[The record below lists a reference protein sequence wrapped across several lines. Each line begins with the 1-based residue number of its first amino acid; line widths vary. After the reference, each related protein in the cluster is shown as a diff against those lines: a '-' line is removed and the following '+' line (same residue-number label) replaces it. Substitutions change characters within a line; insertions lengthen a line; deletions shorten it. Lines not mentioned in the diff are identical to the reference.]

1 MIKKTI
7 DIIIKLIPLK
17 LFDIF
22 FGHKI
27 IGLEYHLSSD
37 EKLSH
42 ITHLFKYKSNKEL
55 ETDLLWIKNRYQFI
69 SLEEF
74 YNNGLKKTKQK
85 LLTFDDGYIELFKNV
100 LPILEKHSIPAI
112 FFLTT
117 NFTIN
122 NEKFYRNG
130 ISLIIDKLKSLDQNL
145 LNRVLKKINDDG
157 FSKKIFNEETYVDV
171 LKKIKFEEKHIIEKI
186 TNLLEINPHRY
197 FLNKKQILELNKH
210 PLITIGAH
218 SQDHRDFSLCSDAEI
233 NNQIINSSREI
244 KNLTNQKK
252 VPFAFPFSSKN
263 ISRKVINEIKL
274 EHPFIT
280 PFFGECSFSN
290 HDELILKRF
299 QGEKPYLPFH
309 IKTVIRQEYIYHLKD
324 SLKRILK

>member
-1 MIKKTI
+1 MLKKTL
-7 DIIIKLIPLK
+7 DIIINLIPLK

-22 FGHKI
+22 WGHKV
-27 IGLEYHLSSD
+27 IGVEYHLSSD
-37 EKLSH
+37 EKLPH
-42 ITHLFKYKSNKEL
+42 INHLFNYKSNKEL
-55 ETDLLWIKNRYQFI
+55 ETDLLWLKNRYQFI
-69 SLEEF
+69 SLQEY
-74 YNNGLKKTKQK
+74 YNNSLKKTKQK
-85 LLTFDDGYIELFKNV
+85 LLTFDDGYIELFTNV

-122 NEKFYRNG
+122 NEKFYRNS
-130 ISLIIDKLKSLDQNL
+130 ISLIIDKLKYLDQNA
-145 LNRVLKKINDDG
+145 LNKCLKKIND
-157 FSKKIFNEETYVDV
+157 FSLLKNELDTETYIDL

-186 TNLLEINPHRY
+186 ANLLEINPHRY

-210 PLITIGAH
+210 LLITIGAH
-218 SQDHRDFSLCSDAEI
+218 SQDHRDFRLCSDAEI
-233 NNQIINSSREI
+233 KNQIIKSSTEI
-244 KNLTNQKK
+244 KNLINQKK

-280 PFFGECSFSN
+280 PFFGESSFSN
-290 HDELILKRF
+290 NDELILKRF
-299 QGEKPYLPFH
+299 QGEKTYSPYH

-324 SLKRILK
+324 SLKRIFK

>member
-1 MIKKTI
+1 MLKKTL
-7 DIIIKLIPLK
+7 DIIINLIPLK

-22 FGHKI
+22 WGHKI
-27 IGLEYHLSSD
+27 IGVEYHLSSN

-55 ETDLLWIKNRYQFI
+55 ETDLLWLKNRYQFI
-69 SLEEF
+69 SLEEY
-74 YNNGLKKTKQK
+74 YNNGLKKTKEK
-85 LLTFDDGYIELFKNV
+85 LLTFDDGYIELLTNV

-122 NEKFYRNG
+122 NEKFYRNS

-145 LNRVLKKINDDG
+145 LNRFLKKINDAG
-157 FSKKIFNEETYVDV
+157 FFKKKFNEETYVEA

-186 TNLLEINPHRY
+186 TNLLEINPQRY

-233 NNQIINSSREI
+233 NNQIIKSSTEI
-244 KNLTNQKK
+244 KNLINQKK

-263 ISRKVINEIKL
+263 ISRKVINKIKL

-280 PFFGECSFSN
+280 PFFGECSFFN
-290 HDELILKRF
+290 NDKLILKRF
-299 QGEKPYLPFH
+299 QGEKPYSPYH
-309 IKTVIRQEYIYHLKD
+309 IKTVIRKEYRYHLKD
-324 SLKRILK
+324 SLKRIFK

>member
-1 MIKKTI
+1 MLKKTL
-7 DIIIKLIPLK
+7 DIIINLIPLK

-22 FGHKI
+22 FGHKT
-27 IGLEYHLSSD
+27 IGVEYHLSSN

-42 ITHLFKYKSNKEL
+42 IIHLFKYKSNKEL

-69 SLEEF
+69 SLEEY

-85 LLTFDDGYIELFKNV
+85 LLTFDDGYIELLTNV

-122 NEKFYRNG
+122 NEKFYRNS

-145 LNRVLKKINDDG
+145 LNRFLKKINDAG
-157 FSKKIFNEETYVDV
+157 FFKKKFNEETYVEA

-186 TNLLEINPHRY
+186 TNLLEINPQRY

-218 SQDHRDFSLCSDAEI
+218 SLDHRNFANCSED
-233 NNQIINSSREI
+233 QIKHQITESVEAIKKVTKSRI
-244 KNLTNQKK
+244 
-252 VPFAFPFSSKN
+252 VPFAFPFSSESVNRSLLEKIQSENSN
-263 ISRKVINEIKL
+263 IY
-274 EHPFIT
+274 
-280 PFFGECSFSN
+280 PFFGECSFKSN
-290 HDELILKRF
+290 DEIVLKRF
-299 QGEKPYLPFH
+299 PGEKITKDNH
-309 IKTVIRQEYIYHLKD
+309 IKQIIKEEYIFHLKYTFQN
-324 SLKRILK
+324 IFN